1 MNFNAFLKIDEIKNL
16 FKCPENVKYHPEG
29 NTGGHVVKA
38 LEWLNVNCPSEFK
51 HDCYIATLLH
61 DIGKPLTE
69 KSLFPK
75 HPKHD
80 ELGADFISENGGFR
94 KEVKA
99 IYGDVDWSFVENVCR
114 YHMTFW
120 HFKDRNKRTSSFLKL
135 LEGVGYENID
145 KFLWCVFADECCNDN
160 VNDKRYATLFQL
172 CKDLFKDLKNM
183 CDKVIEPNHKYKQWR
198 NMYWEAKVRVCS
210 DIVNT
215 FNKEAKFVVFDDLVQ
230 SFMNMLKKKEGS
242 QISNDS
248 VSINKENSTL
258 GFNVNNVNYVIGVDD
273 LKKCNC
279 RVMTEHLFEFKFST
293 DFNIWFVK
301 PLVEL

>member
-16 FKCPENVKYHPEG
+16 LKCPENVKYHPEG

-258 GFNVNNVNYVIGVDD
+258 WFNVNNVNYVIGVDD

>member
-120 HFKDRNKRTSSFLKL
+120 HFKDRNKLTSSFLKL

-258 GFNVNNVNYVIGVDD
+258 WFNVNNVNYVIGVDD

>member
-80 ELGADFISENGGFR
+80 ELGADFISGNDDFR

-135 LEGVGYENID
+135 LEDVGYENID
-145 KFLWCVFADECCNDN
+145 KFLWCVFADDCCNDN

-258 GFNVNNVNYVIGVDD
+258 WFNVNNVNYVIDVLD
-273 LKKCNC
+273 LQKCNC